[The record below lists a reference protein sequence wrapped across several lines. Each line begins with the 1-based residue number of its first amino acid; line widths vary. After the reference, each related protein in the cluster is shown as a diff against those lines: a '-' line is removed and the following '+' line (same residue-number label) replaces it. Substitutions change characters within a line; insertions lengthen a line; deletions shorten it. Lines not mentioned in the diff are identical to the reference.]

1 MKGKE
6 IIDMITTDYYINQ
19 LTASEREVHMS
30 IPKYQQIKQS
40 LLYEINNGKFQPGD
54 KFYSEAEL
62 KKKYNVSGITAI
74 KALQCLT
81 NEGYLVRYQGRGT
94 YVSKARRG
102 KIVKFSDIEKYRDAA
117 ERTEVLD
124 IRVMKDPRIAAQL
137 NLGKNEEFYHIKRM
151 RLVEDKPIIVQN
163 SYVIKEFIKEEDA
176 GDKKK
181 FSSIYGKIRED
192 FGIDLY
198 QADSK
203 EITEIAFPAPEEE
216 AKLLGLTDKEPSAF
230 TRRYTY
236 LFDGR
241 TIEYIEGYKR
251 WDYFSIKIEPI

>member
-1 MKGKE
+1 
-6 IIDMITTDYYINQ
+6 
-19 LTASEREVHMS
+19 MS

-137 NLGKNEEFYHIKRM
+137 NLGENEEFYHIKRM

-181 FSSIYGKIRED
+181 FSSIYGNRPVP
-192 FGIDLY
+192 G
-198 QADSK
+198 
-203 EITEIAFPAPEEE
+203 
-216 AKLLGLTDKEPSAF
+216 GL
-230 TRRYTY
+230 
-236 LFDGR
+236 
-241 TIEYIEGYKR
+241 EG
-251 WDYFSIKIEPI
+251 DNGNCFSGS

>member
-1 MKGKE
+1 
-6 IIDMITTDYYINQ
+6 
-19 LTASEREVHMS
+19 MS
-30 IPKYQQIKQS
+30 IPKYQQIKQN
-40 LLYEINNGKFQPGD
+40 LLYEINNGKFLPGD

-62 KKKYNVSGITAI
+62 KRKYNVSGITAI

-81 NEGYLVRYQGRGT
+81 NEGYLVRYQGKGT

-102 KIVKFSDIEKYRDAA
+102 KIVKFSDIEKYKNAA

-124 IRVMKDPRIAAQL
+124 IRLMKDPRIASQL
-137 NLGKNEEFYHIKRM
+137 RLGPDEEFYHIKRM
-151 RLVEDKPIIVQN
+151 RVVDDKPIIVQN
-163 SYVIKEFIKEEDA
+163 SYVITEYIREEDA
-176 GDKKK
+176 ADKEK
-181 FSSIYGKIRED
+181 FTSIYGKIRED
-192 FGIDLY
+192 FGLDLY

-203 EITEIAFPAPEEE
+203 EITEIVFPTPEEE
-216 AKLLGLTDKEPSAF
+216 AGLLGLGDREPSAF

-251 WDYFSIKIEPI
+251 WDYFSIEIEPI

>member
-1 MKGKE
+1 M
-6 IIDMITTDYYINQ
+6 IIKDYYINQ
-19 LTASEREVHMS
+19 LTANERGVHMS

-40 LLYEINNGKFQPGD
+40 LLYEINNGMFQPGD

-81 NEGYLVRYQGRGT
+81 NEGYLVRYQGKGT

-102 KIVKFSDIEKYRDAA
+102 KIVKFSDIEKYRNAA
-117 ERTEVLD
+117 ERTEVID
-124 IRVMKDPRIAAQL
+124 IHVMKDPRIAAQL
-137 NLGKNEEFYHIKRM
+137 NLGENEEFYHIKRL

-176 GDKKK
+176 GDKEK

-192 FGIDLY
+192 FGIDLF

-203 EITEIAFPAPEEE
+203 EITEIVFPAPEEE
-216 AKLLGLTDKEPSAF
+216 GRLLGLTDKEPSAF

-251 WDYFSIKIEPI
+251 WDYFSIEIEPI

>member
-1 MKGKE
+1 M
-6 IIDMITTDYYINQ
+6 TDYYINQ
-19 LTASEREVHMS
+19 LRGSKGEVRMS
-30 IPKYQQIKQS
+30 IPKYQQIKQN
-40 LLYEINNGKFQPGD
+40 LLYEINNGKFLPGD

-62 KKKYNVSGITAI
+62 KKKYSVSGITAI

-81 NEGYLVRYQGRGT
+81 NEGYLVRYQGKGT

-102 KIVKFSDIEKYRDAA
+102 KIVKFSDIEKYKDAA

-124 IRVMKDPRIAAQL
+124 IQKIKDPRIASQL
-137 NLGKNEEFYHIKRM
+137 NLGPDEEFYHIKRL
-151 RLVEDKPIIVQN
+151 RLVDDKPIFVQN
-163 SYVIKEFIKEEDA
+163 SYVIGEFIKEADA
-176 GDKKK
+176 MDKEK
-181 FSSIYGKIRED
+181 FTSIYGKIRQD
-192 FGIDLY
+192 YGIDLY

-203 EITEIAFPAPEEE
+203 EITEIVFPAPEQEG
-216 AKLLGLTDKEPSAF
+216 KLLGLTDREPSAF

-251 WDYFSIKIEPI
+251 WDYFSIEIEPI

>member
-1 MKGKE
+1 
-6 IIDMITTDYYINQ
+6 
-19 LTASEREVHMS
+19 MS
-30 IPKYQQIKQS
+30 IPKYQQIKQN

-62 KKKYNVSGITAI
+62 KRKYSVSGITAI

-81 NEGYLVRYQGRGT
+81 NEGYLVRYQGKGT

-102 KIVKFSDIEKYRDAA
+102 KIVKFSDIEKYKNAA
-117 ERTEVLD
+117 ERTEGLD
-124 IRVMKDPRIAAQL
+124 IRRMKDPRIAAQL
-137 NLGKNEEFYHIKRM
+137 RLSPDEEFYHIKRM
-151 RLVEDKPIIVQN
+151 RLVDDKPIIVQN
-163 SYVIKEFIKEEDA
+163 SYVITEFIREEDA
-176 GDKKK
+176 GDKEK
-181 FSSIYGKIRED
+181 FTSIYGKIRED
-192 FGIDLY
+192 FGLDLY

-203 EITEIAFPAPEEE
+203 EITEIVFPTPEEA
-216 AKLLGLTDKEPSAF
+216 AKLLGLGEREPSAF

-251 WDYFSIKIEPI
+251 WDYFSIEIEPI

>member
-1 MKGKE
+1 
-6 IIDMITTDYYINQ
+6 
-19 LTASEREVHMS
+19 MS

-54 KFYSEAEL
+54 KFYSEADL

-81 NEGYLVRYQGRGT
+81 NEGYLVRYQGKGT

-102 KIVKFSDIEKYRDAA
+102 KIVKFSDIEKYKDAV

-124 IRVMKDPRIAAQL
+124 IRRMKDPAIAAQL
-137 NLGKNEEFYHIKRM
+137 NLGSDEEFYHIKRL
-151 RLVEDKPIIVQN
+151 RLVDDKPIIIQN
-163 SYVIKEFIKEEDA
+163 SYVIREFIKEEDVA
-176 GDKKK
+176 DKEK

-203 EITEIAFPAPEEE
+203 EITEIVYPAPEEE
-216 AKLLGLTDKEPSAF
+216 GALLGLNDQEPSAF

-251 WDYFSIKIEPI
+251 WDYFSIEIEPI

>member
-1 MKGKE
+1 MNRKGNF
-6 IIDMITTDYYINQ
+6 DMITADYYINQ
-19 LTASEREVHMS
+19 LMSGEREIHMS
-30 IPKYQQIKQS
+30 IPKYQQIKQN
-40 LLYEINNGKFQPGD
+40 LLYEINNGKFLPGD

-62 KKKYNVSGITAI
+62 KKKYSVSGITAI

-94 YVSKARRG
+94 YVSKARKG
-102 KIVKFSDIEKYRDAA
+102 KIVKFSDIEKYKNEA
-117 ERTEVLD
+117 ERTEALD
-124 IRVMKDPRIAAQL
+124 IHIMKDPRIAAQL
-137 NLGKNEEFYHIKRM
+137 KLGADESFYHIKRL
-151 RLVEDKPIIVQN
+151 RLVDDKPIIVQN
-163 SYVIKEFIKEEDA
+163 SYVIREFIKEEDI
-176 GDKKK
+176 GSREK

-192 FGIDLY
+192 YGIDLY

-203 EITEIAFPAPEEE
+203 EITEIVFPAPEEE
-216 AKLLGLTDKEPSAF
+216 GKLLGLSDREPGVF

-251 WDYFSIKIEPI
+251 WDYFSIEIEPI

>member
-1 MKGKE
+1 
-6 IIDMITTDYYINQ
+6 
-19 LTASEREVHMS
+19 MS

-54 KFYSEAEL
+54 KFYSEADL

-81 NEGYLVRYQGRGT
+81 NEGYLVRYQGKGT

-102 KIVKFSDIEKYRDAA
+102 KIVKFSDIEKYKDAA
-117 ERTEVLD
+117 ERTEVLG
-124 IRVMKDPRIAAQL
+124 IRRMKDPDIARQL
-137 NLGKNEEFYHIKRM
+137 NLGPDEEFYHIKRL
-151 RLVEDKPIIVQN
+151 RLVDEKPIIVQN
-163 SYVIKEFIKEEDA
+163 SYVITEFIKEEEV
-176 GDKKK
+176 GDKEKY
-181 FSSIYGKIRED
+181 SSIYGKIRED

-203 EITEIAFPAPEEE
+203 ETTEIVYPTPKEEG
-216 AKLLGLTDKEPSAF
+216 ALLGLTDSEPSAF

-251 WDYFSIKIEPI
+251 WDYFSIEIEPI

>member
-1 MKGKE
+1 
-6 IIDMITTDYYINQ
+6 
-19 LTASEREVHMS
+19 MS
-30 IPKYQQIKQS
+30 IPKYQQIKQN

-62 KKKYNVSGITAI
+62 KRKYNVSGITAI

-81 NEGYLVRYQGRGT
+81 NEGYLVRYQGKGT

-124 IRVMKDPRIAAQL
+124 IRRMKDARIAAQL
-137 NLGKNEEFYHIKRM
+137 KLSEEQEFYHIKRL
-151 RLVEDKPIIVQN
+151 RLVDDKPFLVQN
-163 SYVIKEFIKEEDA
+163 SYIIKEFIREQDA
-176 GDKKK
+176 ADKNN
-181 FSSIYGKIRED
+181 FTSIYRKIRQE

-203 EITEIAFPAPEEE
+203 EITEILFPTPEEE
-216 AKLLGLTDKEPSAF
+216 GRLLGLPKGEPSAF

-241 TIEYIEGYKR
+241 TIEYIESYKR
-251 WDYFSIKIEPI
+251 WDYFSIEVQPI